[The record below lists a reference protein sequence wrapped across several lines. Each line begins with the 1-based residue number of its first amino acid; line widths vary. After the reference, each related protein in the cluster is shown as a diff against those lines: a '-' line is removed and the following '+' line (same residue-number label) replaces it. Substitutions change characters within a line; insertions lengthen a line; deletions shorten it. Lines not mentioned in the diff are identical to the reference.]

1 MLLKLEYRYDAGDID
16 EVFRSARSRAWKK
29 ARFRF
34 LVVTILFVFC
44 LAALFGLDPRS
55 PIQYFLLGFYL
66 GAITVVVAVWQNAK
80 KQSRNVWKAYP
91 VMQYKFTAE
100 IDEETI
106 RTACD
111 IASVVRRW
119 QCFTGYF
126 ESTNLFH
133 IQEGQRG
140 TLWIPKRAFP
150 NEAELNQ
157 MRELLH
163 SKLPRSDA

>member
-1 MLLKLEYRYDAGDID
+1 MLIKLEYRYDAGDIA

-34 LVVTILFVFC
+34 VVVTILFVFC

-140 TLWIPKRAFP
+140 TFWIPKRAFT
-150 NEAELNQ
+150 NEGDLNQ